1 MTRILSAL
9 TLSSFPRSAWE
20 RTPGRSASRLGLT
33 RDAERRDC
41 IPTWSVATRSS
52 LTRIL
57 SALAFVLAFCTPLTH
72 AEDWQ
77 PAKGPLMTRWAKDVA
92 PDTVHPEYPRPQM
105 VRKDWMNLNG
115 LWQLAIGKEGDAPPI
130 GKTLEKRILVPF
142 PVESALSGVMQRAD
156 RLWYRRTF
164 KVPESWTGKR
174 TLLHFGAVDWEA
186 TVWVNGK
193 ELGKHRGGYD
203 AFSFD
208 ITDALRKDGEQ
219 EIVVGVYDPTDGGTQ
234 PRGKQVR
241 KPQGI
246 YYTPTTGIWQTVW
259 LEPVANIHVESVK
272 ILTDINKGTVKLTIE
287 PSVKGARITGNVVL
301 KEPVGWVTVGGIKA
315 DGTISFRLNEKALWS
330 PEKPTLIQFIVELQD
345 ENKKPIDTV
354 DGYFGMRKIEV
365 KKDDQGIPR
374 LFLNNKPYFQVGPLD
389 QGFWPDGLYTAPTD
403 EALKYDIEVTK
414 KLGFNMIR
422 KHVKVEPQRW
432 YYWCDKLGIL
442 VWQDM
447 PSGDRSIAP
456 GKPDIVRSPESAK
469 QYETE
474 LKAMIDGLR
483 NHPCIIMW
491 VPFNEGWGQFD
502 TARITKWIKEYDPTR
517 LVDCASGWNDHAGVG
532 DVHDIHVYPGPGAPK
547 SEEKRAGV
555 LGEFGGLGLPL
566 KEHMWEAKSWSY
578 QGTASSAELTRKYE
592 QLLKRVHEL
601 KEKSGLSA
609 AVYTQT
615 TDVETEINGLMTY
628 DRAVIKVDVDRV
640 AAINKGDTSKMPKA
654 RVIVPTSQEKGIVWH
669 YTFAKPA
676 DGWQKPGFDDTS
688 WKEGTGGFGTQGT
701 PGAVVRTVWNT
712 ADIWLRREFT
722 LPEGKYDNLWL
733 NVHHDEDVEI
743 YLNGVLAARVARY
756 VTDYT
761 EITMS
766 PEARATLKAGK
777 NTIAVHCHQT
787 TGGQYIDVGMVEV
800 K

>member
-1 MTRILSAL
+1 M
-9 TLSSFPRSAWE
+9 
-20 RTPGRSASRLGLT
+20 
-33 RDAERRDC
+33 
-41 IPTWSVATRSS
+41 
-52 LTRIL
+52 TRIL
-57 SALAFVLAFCTPLTH
+57 SALAFILAFCTPLTH
-72 AEDWQ
+72 ADDWQ
-77 PAKGPLMTRWAKDVA
+77 PAKGPLMTRWAKDVT
-92 PDTVHPEYPRPQM
+92 PDRVHPEYPRPQM

-130 GKTLEKRILVPF
+130 GKTLDKRILVPF

-164 KVPESWTGKR
+164 KVPESWNGKR

-208 ITDALRKDGEQ
+208 VTDALKKDGEQ
-219 EIVVGVYDPTDGGTQ
+219 EIVVAVSDPTDAGTQ

-259 LEPVANIHVESVK
+259 LEPVVGMDSITLRLDFDKKQVSVFVWPTPHLK
-272 ILTDINKGTVKLTIE
+272 QPARLHIRVLDGGKEVASFKDLYEGPLIGNSFDIPNAK
-287 PSVKGARITGNVVL
+287 
-301 KEPVGWVTVGGIKA
+301 
-315 DGTISFRLNEKALWS
+315 LWS
-330 PEKPTLIQFIVELQD
+330 PESPFLYDLRVALID
-345 ENKKPIDTV
+345 DANKTV
-354 DGYFGMRKIEV
+354 DEVQSYFAFRKIEI
-365 KKDDQGIPR
+365 KKDDHGIPR

-456 GKPDIVRSPESAK
+456 GQPDIVRSPDSAK
-469 QYETE
+469 QYEAE

-547 SEEKRAGV
+547 TEERRAGV

-592 QLLKRVHEL
+592 HLLKRVHEL

-640 AAINKGDTSKMPKA
+640 AAINQGDTSKMPKV
-654 RVIVPTSQEKGIVWH
+654 RVIVPTSQGKGIVWH

-688 WKEGTGGFGTQGT
+688 WKEGPGGFGTQGT

-743 YLNGVLAARVARY
+743 YLNGVLAAKVPRY

-766 PEARATLKAGK
+766 PEARTTLKAGK